1 MSDADATRHEDTTAA
16 QAGVTLTQLL
26 AGAAEQLSSAG
37 IEHADFEACSLLA
50 AAAQVGVSQVRSWQ
64 IMGSGVGVLGE
75 GVQADFRGFLSR
87 RLRREPLQYITGHVG
102 FRYLDVLVGPGVFI
116 PRPETEMIVDLGIE
130 KLGGA
135 PIPTYP
141 LVADL
146 CAGSGAIGLS
156 VASEFTGSKVVG
168 IEKSDAAFSWLQK
181 NAERVNTRFPNSNYT
196 PLLGD
201 ATEPS
206 AALNFSGGQR
216 FDCVLSNPPYV
227 PESEP
232 PLQPEVKYDPEMA
245 LYGGSADGMAIPGKV
260 ISCAAQLLR
269 EGGFVAIEH
278 DISQAPAMA
287 AAMRSSGFIDV
298 AVRNDLTGRP
308 RFTVGIRA

>member
-1 MSDADATRHEDTTAA
+1 MSDTDAARHEDMAA
-16 QAGVTLTQLL
+16 ARAGATLTQLL
-26 AGAAEQLSSAG
+26 ADATEQLATAG

-50 AAAQVGVSQVRSWQ
+50 AATQVDVSQVRSWQ
-64 IMGSGVGVLGE
+64 IMGSGVGVLPE
-75 GVQADFRGFLSR
+75 TAQETFSRFLSR
-87 RLRREPLQYITGHVG
+87 RCRREPLQYITGHVG

-116 PRPETEMIVDLGIE
+116 PRPETEMIVDLGLE

-135 PIPTYP
+135 PIPSRP

-146 CAGSGAIGLS
+146 CAGSGVIGLS
-156 VASEFTGSKVVG
+156 VASEFTGSKVLG

-181 NAERVNTRFPNSNYT
+181 NAERVNTSFPNSDYT

-201 ATEPS
+201 ATDAS
-206 AALNFSGGQR
+206 VALNFSGGQH

-232 PLQPEVKYDPEMA
+232 PLQPEVNYDPEMA
-245 LYGGSADGMAIPGKV
+245 LYGGSADGMAIPRKV